1 MGEAKRRL
9 QDTAQQFRQGS
20 IEPVSWSYGPENC
33 EVEGIL
39 ANNPRLRREA
49 TWLFLGHLGN
59 GVVASLP
66 HRDVA
71 VEDVR
76 RNIPRLFPSLT
87 LVIDTP
93 SRIQQASNEAMGE
106 MPLKFDYYSVRYP
119 IGDDNRRFIV
129 LQTTDETGQYVPI
142 SHLLH
147 TLGYHVLGIAGGFRG
162 GGQTKLDGIPVAISA
177 MAMLLTM
184 PKYKHCQNN
193 PNALDVHERIEVAAY
208 FVGYALAHYLG
219 FDPRCMSHLLLEE
232 EHRQPRFQG
241 LVAAFIGDLCWIIG
255 HRKAFANFI
264 EHHSAVSREKWQSSD
279 SESFRVGV
287 ANKMASAL
295 LSYQAKRQ
303 ANGEPDGGMSWLPPD
318 DSSEKQW
325 QPNAEIRDTLLELAE
340 AVYDGIFA
348 NAAAIVRLGEEHP
361 TVLIPIYSATPEP
374 FTVGEMFIVGET
386 SQSEQD
392 YISQQLANSKCFFV
406 VRISEAWALKS
417 SPSGLAASAAIQ
429 RGEMVISESPD
440 RIEAIRFRF
449 IGMHLQA
456 EAVCI
461 IHRPENALEKGRLI
475 SG

>member
-9 QDTAQQFRQGS
+9 LQLAAQQNQQGS
-20 IEPVSWSYGPENC
+20 IGPITWTFGPECC

-39 ANNPRLRREA
+39 ANNPCLRREA

-76 RNIPRLFPSLT
+76 RNISRLFPSIT

-93 SRIQQASNEAMGE
+93 SRIQQASDEAIGH
-106 MPLKFDYYSVRYP
+106 MPLKFDFYSVRFP

-129 LQTTDETGQYVPI
+129 LQTTDETGRYIPI
-142 SHLLH
+142 AHLLH
-147 TLGYHVLGIAGGFRG
+147 TLGYHVLGIAGGLKG
-162 GGQTKLDGIPVAISA
+162 GGNTKLDGIPAAISA

-184 PKYKHCQNN
+184 PKYKHFQSN
-193 PNALDVHERIEVAAY
+193 PNALNVHERIEVAGY
-208 FVGYALAHYLG
+208 FVGYSLAHYLG

-232 EHRQPRFQG
+232 EHRQPRFKG
-241 LVAAFIGDLCWIIG
+241 LIEAFVGDLCWIVG
-255 HRKAFANFI
+255 HGKALANYV

-303 ANGEPDGGMSWLPPD
+303 PNGEPDGGLSWLPPNK
-318 DSSEKQW
+318 SEENEW
-325 QPNAEIRDTLLELAE
+325 RPNEEIRDTLLELAG
-340 AVYDGIFA
+340 AVYDSIFT
-348 NAAAIVRLGEEHP
+348 NAEEIVRLGEEHP
-361 TVLIPIYSATPEP
+361 TVLIPIYSSTSEP
-374 FTVGEMFIVGET
+374 FSLGEMFIVGET
-386 SQSEQD
+386 SQPEQD
-392 YISQQLANSKCFFV
+392 FISQQLANPKCFFV
-406 VRISEAWALKS
+406 VRVSEAWALKNT
-417 SPSGLAASAAIQ
+417 PSGLAATAAIH
-429 RGEMVISESPD
+429 RGEMDISEAPD

-449 IGMHLQA
+449 SGVHLQA

-461 IHRPENALEKGRLI
+461 IHRPWNTLEKGKLNA
-475 SG
+475 